1 MILIL
6 IKLAELGFVPD
17 FIIRY
22 GIYLNCKKRIK
33 NESSFSIEELG
44 SRKQEWIDHM
54 RNSKIALVPEKAN
67 EQHYEVPASF
77 FDIVLGPNLKYSSG
91 YWESDSLNLEDS
103 ENNMLSITA
112 ERADIENGMSVLDLG
127 CGWGSLS
134 CYLAQ
139 KYPNSRITSVSNSK
153 YQMEHISARCE
164 RLGIKNINVL
174 TADMNSF
181 DPKNSFD
188 RVVSVEMFEHM
199 RNYKKLLF
207 NVSTWLKDNGKLFIH
222 IFSHN
227 SLAYPFENTRESD
240 WMAREFFS
248 GGMMPSHDLL
258 LNFQENLNIEKT
270 WRISGKHYEKTSL
283 AWLKMM
289 DLNKAKIIK
298 IFSDTYGQENARLWF
313 QRWRIFFMS
322 CEKLFGFNKGK
333 EWGISHYRFVKS

>member
-1 MILIL
+1 MILKL
-6 IKLAELGFVPD
+6 IKLAERGYIPD
-17 FIIRY
+17 FLIRY
-22 GIYLNCKKRIK
+22 GIYLNCRKRIE
-33 NESSFSIEELG
+33 NESTFSIEELET
-44 SRKQEWIDHM
+44 RKQDWIAHM
-54 RNSKIALVPEKAN
+54 CGSDIALVPRKAN

-77 FDIVLGPNLKYSSG
+77 FDVVLGPNLKYSSG
-91 YWESDSLNLEDS
+91 YWEKDSLNLEDS

-112 ERADIENGMSVLDLG
+112 ERADIENGMSILDLG

-139 KYPNSRITSVSNSK
+139 KYPASKITSVSNSK
-153 YQMEHISARCE
+153 DQRAHILARCDK
-164 RLGIKNINVL
+164 LGIKNINVI

-181 DPKNSFD
+181 DPENTFD
-188 RVVSVEMFEHM
+188 RVVSIEMFEHM

-207 NVSTWLKDNGKLFIH
+207 NISTWLKDSGKLFIH

-227 SLAYPFENTRESD
+227 SLVYPFEDNRESD

-258 LNFQENLNIEKT
+258 LNFQKDLNIEKS
-270 WRISGKHYEKTSL
+270 WRISGKHYEQTSL

-289 DLNKAKIIK
+289 DQNKIKILK
-298 IFSDTYGQENARLWF
+298 IFSETYGPENAKLWF

-322 CEKLFGFNKGK
+322 CEKLFGFNNGK
-333 EWGISHYRFVKS
+333 EWGLSHYRFVKK